1 MKKLTELLLEADN
14 QQDNQNNNQ
23 NNTQD
28 NQNNQQDDKNKSVK
42 IDAGIFKIWPSF
54 NTTVKGWIKV
64 MSGQEEVKD
73 TFFDGGFLVPSSIS
87 GLSGNTQAKTATLSK
102 QLESSCKVAIAEF
115 KNDFMFV
122 IDGLK
127 PYGYVSTGWAKDKG
141 PKIADIIKSMKAE
154 AKPSNGNK
162 NNEGN
167 DNGNNDNGSSGGTM

>member
-1 MKKLTELLLEADN
+1 MKSLSDLILEAED
-14 QQDNQNNNQ
+14 QQNNNQ
-23 NNTQD
+23 NNDQ
-28 NQNNQQDDKNKSVK
+28 QNNDQNQQDNKNKSVK
-42 IDAGIFKIWPSF
+42 GDAGTFKQWPSF

-87 GLSGNTQAKTATLSK
+87 GLSGNTQAKTAILSK

-127 PYGYVSTGWAKDKG
+127 PYGYVSTGWTKDKG

-154 AKPSNGNK
+154 AKPSNDNK

>member
-1 MKKLTELLLEADN
+1 MKTLSDLILEAED
-14 QQDNQNNNQ
+14 QQNNNQ
-23 NNTQD
+23 NND
-28 NQNNQQDDKNKSVK
+28 KQNNDQNQQDNKNKSVK
-42 IDAGIFKIWPSF
+42 GDAGTFKQWPSF

-73 TFFDGGFLVPSSIS
+73 TFFDGVFLVPSSIS
-87 GLSGNTQAKTATLSK
+87 GLSGNTQTKTAILSK

-127 PYGYVSTGWAKDKG
+127 PYGYVSTGWTKDKG

-154 AKPSNGNK
+154 AKPSNDNN

>member
-1 MKKLTELLLEADN
+1 MKSLSDLILEAED
-14 QQDNQNNNQ
+14 QQNNNQ
-23 NNTQD
+23 NNDQ
-28 NQNNQQDDKNKSVK
+28 QNNDQNQQDNKNKSVK
-42 IDAGIFKIWPSF
+42 GDAGTFKQWPSF

-87 GLSGNTQAKTATLSK
+87 GLSGNTQTKTAILSK

-127 PYGYVSTGWAKDKG
+127 PYGYVSTGWTKNKG

-154 AKPSNGNK
+154 AKPSNDNK